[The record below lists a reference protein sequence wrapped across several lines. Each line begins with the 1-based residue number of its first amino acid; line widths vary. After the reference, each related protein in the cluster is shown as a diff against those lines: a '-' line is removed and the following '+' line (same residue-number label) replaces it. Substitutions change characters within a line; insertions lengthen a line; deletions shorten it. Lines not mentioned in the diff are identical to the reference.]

1 MALCSI
7 YRSDRQAETYL
18 YLAHGQ
24 AFSDLPPELRQL
36 FGEPAFVMHLDLA
49 ADRRLARV
57 ETRIVLEQLQTEGFY
72 LQLPPEMPTEE
83 EIKQRFSSIGPDRA

>member
-1 MALCSI
+1 MDGRVA
-7 YRSDRQAETYL
+7 RARQQRQSTNDPHAARRRETLVDPDGGTTTYS
-18 YLAHGQ
+18 Y
-24 AFSDLPPELRQL
+24 DVEN
-36 FGEPAFVMHLDLA
+36 
-49 ADRRLARV
+49 RLARV